1 MAAGDLAKL
10 TKTLNDR
17 MVQSSAVYRKEIANK
32 EAHYITIDQKLIER
46 EIRAEMEARGATN
59 SKGELAQSIEDII
72 TAQVPVMC
80 KGIYNDIKSYN
91 SSGLKRTAVSKLIGT
106 PKKFTF
112 VLAQAT
118 KGGST
123 SVFNAFRRI
132 KNKNQRTLIKQIKA
146 QIKKLNSG
154 RTASQIEEPTSNF
167 LDIGHAGGS
176 SIAEQK
182 KKSVEA
188 ALFQF
193 GTNLNTEA
201 KKILKTL
208 VSDLGIN
215 VTARTG
221 KEPRVLSVSIESS
234 RLNKLKG
241 SREEKQIVVDLN
253 KDLQTLLEALGGE
266 FWLNQE
272 SSDSKKQQIVK
283 SILNPFAIIAAK
295 SPFVKTTFRTSKV
308 KKGTSSSKGKKIKPG
323 VRRAKPFID
332 TGKADTGIAHT
343 DNKRSLF
350 SVIALINKELPS
362 TVRKNMGAP
371 RLENRTGKFAASVK
385 LQDVIS
391 TPKGYPSF
399 GYTYEKDPY
408 QVFEVGTGKTP
419 WANSNRDP
427 RKLIDASIREIA
439 TQMAIGRFYTRRL

>member
-17 MVQSSAVYRKEIANK
+17 MVQSSATYRKEIANK
-32 EAHYITIDQKLIER
+32 EAHYITIDQKAIEK

-59 SKGELAQSIEDII
+59 SKGELAQSIETII
-72 TAQVPVMC
+72 TKQVPAMC
-80 KGIYNDIKSYN
+80 NGIYKDIKSYN
-91 SSGLKRTAVSKLIGT
+91 SSGLRRTAVT
-106 PKKFTF
+106 
-112 VLAQAT
+112 
-118 KGGST
+118 
-123 SVFNAFRRI
+123 VFNAFRRI
-132 KNKNQRTLIKQIKA
+132 KNKNQRTLITQIKA

-154 RTASQIEEPTSNF
+154 RTASQIQEPTSNF

-193 GTNLNTEA
+193 GTKLDTGA

-208 VSDLGIN
+208 VSELGIN
-215 VTARTG
+215 VVSHTG

-253 KDLQTLLEALGGE
+253 KDLQTLLASLGGE
-266 FWLNQE
+266 YWLNQE

-283 SILNPFAIIAAK
+283 SILNPFAVIAVK
-295 SPFVKTTFRTSKV
+295 SSFIKTTFTKKKI
-308 KKGTSSSKGKKIKPG
+308 KKGTSSSKGKKKKPG
-323 VRRAKPFID
+323 MSRAKPFID

-343 DNKRSLF
+343 DNNRSLF

-371 RLENRTGKFAASVK
+371 RLLTRKILIKYLKSVQVSLLGQTVIETQENS
-385 LQDVIS
+385 
-391 TPKGYPSF
+391 
-399 GYTYEKDPY
+399 
-408 QVFEVGTGKTP
+408 
-419 WANSNRDP
+419 
-427 RKLIDASIREIA
+427 
-439 TQMAIGRFYTRRL
+439 

>member
-10 TKTLNDR
+10 TKTLSDR
-17 MVQSSAVYRKEIANK
+17 MAQSSATYRKEIANK
-32 EAHYITIDQKLIER
+32 EIHYITINQKLIEK

-59 SKGELAQSIEDII
+59 SKGELAQSIESII

-80 KGIYNDIKSYN
+80 TGIYKDIKSYN
-91 SSGLKRTAVSKLIGT
+91 ASGLKRTAVSSLVGT
-106 PKKFTF
+106 PRNFSF

-132 KNKNQRTLIKQIKA
+132 KNKNQRNLIKQIKV

-193 GTNLNTEA
+193 GTTLDTNS
-201 KKILKTL
+201 KKMLKTL
-208 VSDLGIN
+208 VAELGIN
-215 VTARTG
+215 VKANTG

-241 SREEKQIVVDLN
+241 SRTEKQIVVDLN
-253 KDLQTLLEALGGE
+253 KDLQTLLTVLGGE
-266 FWLNQE
+266 FWLNQK

-283 SILNPFAIIAAK
+283 SILNPFAIIAAT
-295 SPFVKTTFRTSKV
+295 SPFIKATFRTSKV
-308 KKGTSSSKGKKIKPG
+308 KKGTSSSKGKKIKPSTK
-323 VRRAKPFID
+323 RAKPFID
-332 TGKADTGIAHT
+332 
-343 DNKRSLF
+343 
-350 SVIALINKELPS
+350 
-362 TVRKNMGAP
+362 
-371 RLENRTGKFAASVK
+371 
-385 LQDVIS
+385 
-391 TPKGYPSF
+391 
-399 GYTYEKDPY
+399 
-408 QVFEVGTGKTP
+408 
-419 WANSNRDP
+419 
-427 RKLIDASIREIA
+427 
-439 TQMAIGRFYTRRL
+439 